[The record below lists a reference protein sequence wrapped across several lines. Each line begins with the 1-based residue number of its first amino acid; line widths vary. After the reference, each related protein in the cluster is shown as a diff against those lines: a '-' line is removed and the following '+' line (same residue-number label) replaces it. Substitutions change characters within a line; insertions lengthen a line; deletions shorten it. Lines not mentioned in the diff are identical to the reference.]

1 MLFFWLLTSAF
12 RAQPGRWLIAGLTV
26 ALGIGLAVA
35 IHTVNRSALSEFG
48 RALDTV
54 NGQASAQLVS
64 TSGDFSDALLDAVVS
79 HQKELGIRAVSP
91 VLERATQPVRVLGLD
106 IFQAGRVTSALLP
119 SVSED
124 QRLRVF
130 DQNAI
135 FLSAT
140 ALKELAVAI
149 GDDLNLAFGGKTQTF
164 KVAGLV
170 PGIAGQSLAVMDLG
184 VAQWRLGGLGQLS
197 RLDIQLADG
206 ASEKDLLI
214 ALKKLNLGLTLVTAN
229 DRDRRMSN
237 LSRAYRVNLSVLALV
252 ALFTGAFLVFTT
264 ISFSVLRQQSELA
277 LLSVLGAGRTW
288 LFGLVLTQSLL
299 VAALGGLLG
308 IGLGLGLASVLLRV
322 MGGDLGAGYFST
334 TAPPLDIDVSMLL
347 GFWLLSLLVGA
358 VAGYFPARAA
368 TAGSPVSQLRAGATE
383 RTLKPVLNARLA
395 VALAIISLVLTLLP
409 PIDGLPIAA
418 YLSIAFLL
426 FAGIALMPSLVMQ
439 IFSSMARFI
448 PSAGVRTMSP
458 SLTLALWRLA
468 QAPASA
474 AGLIA
479 GVVAALALTVA
490 MVVMVASFR
499 DSVTQWLDKVLPADL
514 YANLTRNDLNDPS
527 GQNPTSQSSDA
538 SVKGSISS
546 LNDVSGQDSVSLA
559 RLAAIP
565 EIARVEF
572 TLQQKILFRPEQP
585 EVMLIARPV
594 PLNRAAQ
601 VLPLTGKLSLQPNG
615 VKGPLPEVFVSEAM
629 LDLYGW
635 KPGELHTL
643 PVKASTGEYLSVWVV
658 GVFRDYGRQ
667 HGSIVMDIST
677 YQALTQ
683 DKRRTDI
690 ALWLAP
696 HASPTEV
703 LERLRTQFPQF
714 KTLEFRSSTDLRA
727 LSLTIFDRSFA
738 MTYALEVAALLVALF
753 TVAAGFAGQ
762 ALLRQK
768 EFALVQQLG
777 QSSSQL
783 TQWISVE
790 SGLLLVLASCWGT
803 VLGLLMSQVLIHRV
817 NPQSFHWTMETS
829 LPAVAIVVLILVTE
843 VLGILAAVWAA
854 KRNLNSERLALS
866 LREDW

>member
-1 MLFFWLLTSAF
+1 MLFCWLLTSAF

-79 HQKELGIRAVSP
+79 RQKELGIRAVSP

-106 IFQAGRVTSALLP
+106 IFQASRVTSALLP

-124 QRLRVF
+124 RRMQVF
-130 DQNAI
+130 DENAI

-140 ALKELAVAI
+140 ALKELAVAVS
-149 GDDLNLAFGGKTQTF
+149 DDLILSFGGQTQTF

-170 PGIAGQSLAVMDLG
+170 PDVAGQSLAVMDLG
-184 VAQWRLGGLGQLS
+184 VAQWRLGGLGLLS
-197 RLDIQLADG
+197 RLDIQLVDG
-206 ASEKDLLI
+206 GSAKDLAA
-214 ALKKLNLGLTLVTAN
+214 ALKNLNLGLTLVTAN

-277 LLSVLGAGRTW
+277 LLSVLGAARTW
-288 LFGLVLTQSLL
+288 LFGLVLTQALL
-299 VAALGGLLG
+299 VAAIGGLLG
-308 IGLGLGLASVLLRV
+308 VGLGLGFASVLLRV

-334 TAPPLDIDVSMLL
+334 IAPPLDIDISVLL
-347 GFWLLSLLVGA
+347 VFWLLSLLVGG

-368 TAGSPVSQLRAGATE
+368 TSGSPVSQLRAGVTE
-383 RTLKPVLNARLA
+383 RMLKPVLNAQIA
-395 VALAIISLVLTLLP
+395 VALALASVVLAMVP
-409 PIDGLPIAA
+409 PIDGLPLAA

-426 FAGIALMPSLVMQ
+426 FAGIALMPSLVNQ
-439 IFSSMARFI
+439 FFSWLAGLT
-448 PSAGVRTMSP
+448 PSAGARAISP
-458 SLTLALWRLA
+458 SLTLAVWRLA

-474 AGLIA
+474 AGLIS

-514 YANLTRNDLNDPS
+514 YASLTRSDLNESFWRDPAWAQVIEATP
-527 GQNPTSQSSDA
+527 G
-538 SVKGSISS
+538 I
-546 LNDVSGQDSVSLA
+546 A
-559 RLAAIP
+559 RL
-565 EIARVEF
+565 EF

-594 PLNRAAQ
+594 PSGRAAQ
-601 VLPLTGKLSLQPNG
+601 VLPVTGELSLQPKG
-615 VKGPLPEVFVSEAM
+615 VKDPSPEVFVSEAM

-635 KPGELHTL
+635 RPGEIHTL
-643 PVKASTGEYLSVWVV
+643 PLKASTGDYLSVWVA

-667 HGSIVMDIST
+667 HGSIVMDLAV

-683 DKRRTDI
+683 DRRRTDI
-690 ALWLAP
+690 ALWLTPDSNPAV
-696 HASPTEV
+696 V
-703 LERLRTQFPQF
+703 LERLRSQSPQF
-714 KTLEFRSSTDLRA
+714 KALEFRSSADLRA

-768 EFALVQQLG
+768 EFALAQQLG
-777 QSSSQL
+777 QSPSQL

-790 SGLLLVLASCWGT
+790 SGLLLALAACWGT
-803 VLGLLMSQVLIHRV
+803 LLGLVMSQVLIHRV

-829 LPAVAIVVLILVTE
+829 LPAVAIVVLILVT
-843 VLGILAAVWAA
+843 VLLGILAAVWAA
-854 KRNLNSERLALS
+854 KKNLNAKQLAMS

>member
-12 RAQPGRWLIAGLTV
+12 RAQRGRWLIAGLTV

-48 RALDTV
+48 RALDMV
-54 NGQASAQLVS
+54 NGQASAQLVA
-64 TSGDFSDALLDAVVS
+64 TSGDFSDALLDGVVS
-79 HQKELGIRAVSP
+79 RQKELGIRAVSP
-91 VLERATQPVRVLGLD
+91 VLERAAQPVRVLGLD

-119 SVSED
+119 AVSEE
-124 QRLRVF
+124 QRMRVF
-130 DQNAI
+130 DPDAI

-140 ALKELAVAI
+140 ALKELGVI
-149 GDDLNLAFGGKTQTF
+149 VGDDLNLSFGGIRQTF

-170 PGIAGQSLAVMDLG
+170 PGVSGQSLAVMDLG

-197 RLDIQLADG
+197 RLDIQLVDG
-206 ASEKDLLI
+206 ASAKDLAV
-214 ALKKLNLGLTLVTAN
+214 ALKNLNIGLTLVTAN

-288 LFGLVLTQSLL
+288 LFGLVLTQALV
-299 VAALGGLLG
+299 VAAVGGLLG
-308 IGLGLGLASVLLRV
+308 IGLGLGVASVLLRV

-334 TAPPLDIDVSMLL
+334 TVPPLDIDVPLL
-347 GFWLLSLLVGA
+347 FGFWLLSLFVGA

-383 RTLKPVLNARLA
+383 RMLKPVLNARLA
-395 VALAIISLVLTLLP
+395 VVLALSSLVLTLIP
-409 PIDGLPIAA
+409 PIDGLPLAA

-426 FAGIALMPSLVMQ
+426 FAGIALMPSLVKQ
-439 IFSSMARFI
+439 FFTWLAHVI
-448 PSAGVRTMSP
+448 PSEGARAISP

-514 YANLTRNDLNDPS
+514 YASLTRSDLTNAP
-527 GQNPTSQSSDA
+527 GQDPTSYSSDA
-538 SVKGSISS
+538 S
-546 LNDVSGQDSVSLA
+546 GQDPASLH

-565 EIARVEF
+565 GIARVEF
-572 TLQQKILFRPEQP
+572 TLQQKLLFRPEQP

-594 PLNRAAQ
+594 PNNRAAK
-601 VLPLTGKLSLQPNG
+601 VLPLTGDLSTQPMG
-615 VKGPLPEVFVSEAM
+615 TKDSLPEVFVSEAL

-635 KPGELHTL
+635 KPGETHTL
-643 PVKASTGEYLSVWVV
+643 PVKAKSGEYLSVWVA

-667 HGSIVMDIST
+667 HGSVVMDISV

-683 DKRRTDI
+683 DRRRTDI
-690 ALWLAP
+690 ALWLTPEAN
-696 HASPTEV
+696 STEV
-703 LERLRTQFPQF
+703 LERVRTQFPSF
-714 KTLEFRSSTDLRA
+714 KALEFRSSTDLRA

-783 TQWISVE
+783 TQWISFE
-790 SGLLLVLASCWGT
+790 SGLLLALAACWGT
-803 VLGLLMSQVLIHRV
+803 LLGLLMSQVLIHRV

-829 LPAVAIVVLILVTE
+829 LPTVAIVVLILVT
-843 VLGILAAVWAA
+843 VLLGMLAAVWAA
-854 KRNLNSERLALS
+854 KRNLNAKQLALS

>member
-12 RAQPGRWLIAGLTV
+12 RAQPGRWLVAGLTV

-48 RALDTV
+48 RALDMV
-54 NGQASAQLVS
+54 NGQASAQLVA
-64 TSGDFSDALLDAVVS
+64 TSGDFSDALLDGLVS
-79 HQKELGIRAVSP
+79 RQKELGIRAVSP
-91 VLERATQPVRVLGLD
+91 VLERAAQPVRVLGLD

-119 SVSED
+119 AVSEE
-124 QRLRVF
+124 QRMRVF
-130 DQNAI
+130 DPDAI

-140 ALKELAVAI
+140 ALKELGVI
-149 GDDLNLAFGGKTQTF
+149 VGDDLNLSFGGIRQTF

-170 PGIAGQSLAVMDLG
+170 PGVSGQSLAVMDLG

-197 RLDIQLADG
+197 RLDIQLVDG
-206 ASEKDLLI
+206 ASAKDLAV
-214 ALKKLNLGLTLVTAN
+214 ALKNLNIGLTLVTAN

-288 LFGLVLTQSLL
+288 LFGLVLTQALV
-299 VAALGGLLG
+299 VAAVGGLLG
-308 IGLGLGLASVLLRV
+308 IGLGLGVASVLLRV

-334 TAPPLDIDVSMLL
+334 TVPPLDIDVSLL
-347 GFWLLSLLVGA
+347 FGFWLLSLFVGA

-383 RTLKPVLNARLA
+383 RMLKPVLNARLA
-395 VALAIISLVLTLLP
+395 VVLALSSLVLTLIP
-409 PIDGLPIAA
+409 PIDGLPLAA

-426 FAGIALMPSLVMQ
+426 FAGIALMPSLVKQ
-439 IFSSMARFI
+439 FFTWLAHVI
-448 PSAGVRTMSP
+448 PSEGARAISP

-514 YANLTRNDLNDPS
+514 YASLTRSDLN
-527 GQNPTSQSSDA
+527 NA
-538 SVKGSISS
+538 
-546 LNDVSGQDSVSLA
+546 SGQDPTSYSNDASGQDPASLH

-565 EIARVEF
+565 GIARVEF

-594 PLNRAAQ
+594 PNNRAAK
-601 VLPLTGKLSLQPNG
+601 VLPLTGDLSTQPMG
-615 VKGPLPEVFVSEAM
+615 TKDSLPEVFISEAL

-635 KPGELHTL
+635 KPGETHTL
-643 PVKASTGEYLSVWVV
+643 PVKAKSGEYLSVWVA

-667 HGSIVMDIST
+667 HGSVVMDISV

-683 DKRRTDI
+683 DRRRTDI
-690 ALWLAP
+690 ALWLTPEAN
-696 HASPTEV
+696 PTEV
-703 LERLRTQFPQF
+703 LERVRTQFASF
-714 KTLEFRSSTDLRA
+714 KALEFRSSTDLRA

-783 TQWISVE
+783 TQWISFE
-790 SGLLLVLASCWGT
+790 SGLLLALAACWGT
-803 VLGLLMSQVLIHRV
+803 LLGLLMSQVLIHRV

-829 LPAVAIVVLILVTE
+829 LPTVAIVVLILVT
-843 VLGILAAVWAA
+843 VLLGMLAAVWAA
-854 KRNLNSERLALS
+854 KRNLNAERLALS

>member
-54 NGQASAQLVS
+54 NGQASAQLVA
-64 TSGDFSDALLDAVVS
+64 TSGDFSDALLDEVVS
-79 HQKELGIRAVSP
+79 RQKELGIRAVSP

-119 SVSED
+119 AVSEE
-124 QRLRVF
+124 QRMQMF
-130 DQNAI
+130 DQDAV

-140 ALKELAVAI
+140 ALKELGVVV
-149 GDDLNLAFGGKTQTF
+149 GDSLNLSLGGKKQTF
-164 KVAGLV
+164 KVVGLV
-170 PGIAGQSLAVMDLG
+170 PGVVGQSLAVMDLG
-184 VAQWRLGGLGQLS
+184 VAQWRLEGLGQLS
-197 RLDIQLADG
+197 RLDIQLLDG
-206 ASEKDLLI
+206 ASAKDLAV
-214 ALKKLNLGLTLVTAN
+214 ALNNLNLGLTLVTAD

-277 LLSVLGAGRTW
+277 LLSVLGAGRAW
-288 LFGLVLTQSLL
+288 LFGLVLTQALL
-299 VAALGGLLG
+299 VAAIGGVL
-308 IGLGLGLASVLLRV
+308 GLGLGLGVASVLLRV

-334 TAPPLDIDVSMLL
+334 TVPPLDIDVSMLL
-347 GFWLLSLLVGA
+347 AFWLLSLVVGG

-368 TAGSPVSQLRAGATE
+368 TAGSPVSQLRAGASE
-383 RTLKPVLNARLA
+383 RALKPVLSARLA
-395 VALAIISLVLTLLP
+395 VLLALTSVLLTLIP
-409 PIDGLPIAA
+409 PIGGLPIAA

-426 FAGIALMPSLVMQ
+426 FAGLALMPSLVKHF
-439 IFSSMARFI
+439 FSWLASVI
-448 PSAGVRTMSP
+448 PSKGTRAISP
-458 SLTLALWRLA
+458 SLTLAVWRLA

-514 YANLTRNDLNDPS
+514 YASLLRAELNDEP
-527 GQNPTSQSSDA
+527 GRDP
-538 SVKGSISS
+538 
-546 LNDVSGQDSVSLA
+546 VSLQA
-559 RLAAIP
+559 ITAIP
-565 EIARVEF
+565 GIARVEL

-594 PLNRAAQ
+594 PTNRVAQ
-601 VLPLTGKLSLQPNG
+601 LLPLTGELSLQPKG
-615 VKGPLPEVFVSEAM
+615 VKDSLPEVFVSEAM
-629 LDLYGW
+629 LDLYSW
-635 KPGELHTL
+635 KPGESHTL
-643 PVKASTGEYLSVWVV
+643 PVKSSSGEYLSVWVA

-667 HGSIVMDIST
+667 HGSVVMDLAV
-677 YQALTQ
+677 YQGLTQ
-683 DKRRTDI
+683 DRRLTDI
-690 ALWLAP
+690 ALWLTPDANP
-696 HASPTEV
+696 AKV
-703 LERLRTQFPQF
+703 LERLRTQFLPF
-714 KTLEFRSSTDLRA
+714 NALEFRSSSDLRA

-768 EFALVQQLG
+768 EFAVVQQLG
-777 QSSSQL
+777 QSASQL
-783 TQWISVE
+783 TQWICLE
-790 SGLLLVLASCWGT
+790 SGLLLALASCWGT

-829 LPAVAIVVLILVTE
+829 LPAVAIVVLILVT
-843 VLGILAAVWAA
+843 VLLGMLAAVWAA
-854 KRNLNSERLALS
+854 KRNLNTERLVLS